1 MVSGDRKG
9 VFYWTLLLRELCGRT
24 PPPRE
29 LCERTPLLREERELF
44 FIIIRAVTLFY
55 FIF

>member
-9 VFYWTLLLRELCGRT
+9 VFYWTLLL
-24 PPPRE
+24 RE